1 MAHRLMIKKPLKIST
16 YLSPKYWGT
25 WLLFLI
31 MRLIA
36 LLPLSVIEKIG
47 AGFGLLI
54 YRLIPSRRRVARI
67 NIKLAYPEYSEQ
79 QIKTLMRQSFISLGI
94 SVFETGLAW
103 WANRDYL
110 RERCSTEGLEHLEDA
125 LAKGNGVILLTG
137 HFTTLEIGG
146 ILMALYTPLNAIYKK
161 AHNKMFNDF
170 MVYYRELHLKHVID
184 NKDVRAFIK
193 GLKNGDATWYAPDQ
207 SSGGKNTVF
216 TPFLGGIAS
225 TLTSASRITDITH
238 AAIVPFYPVRLG
250 NGKGYKLVIRK
261 ALENLP
267 SGNVT
272 KDAENINLAIDKMV
286 RQLPEQYAW
295 IHKRFKHRPEG
306 ASSIY

>member
-1 MAHRLMIKKPLKIST
+1 MVEQPLKISN
-16 YLSPKYWGT
+16 YLSPRYWGT

-36 LLPLSVIEKIG
+36 LLPLSIMEKVG

-54 YRLIPSRRRVARI
+54 YQLVPSRRRVARI
-67 NIKLAYPEYSEQ
+67 NITQAYPDYSEQ
-79 QIKTLMRQSFISLGI
+79 QIKTLMRKSFISLGI
-94 SVFETGLAW
+94 SVFETGIAW
-103 WANRDYL
+103 WADRDYL
-110 RERCSTEGLEHLEDA
+110 RKKCSIEGLEHLETA
-125 LAKGNGVILLTG
+125 LAKGHGVILLTG

-170 MVYYRELHLKHVID
+170 MVYYRGKHLQQVID

-193 GLKNGDATWYAPDQ
+193 GLKNGNATWYAPDQ
-207 SSGGKNTVF
+207 NSGGKSTVF

-225 TLTSASRITDITH
+225 TLTSASRITDITK
-238 AAIVPFYPVRLG
+238 ASVVPFYPVRLE
-250 NGKGYKLVIRK
+250 NGKGYKLIIQE
-261 ALENLP
+261 ALKNFP
-267 SGNVT
+267 SGNSME
-272 KDAENINLAIDKMV
+272 DAASINLAIDKMV

-295 IHKRFKHRPEG
+295 IHKRFKNRPEG
-306 ASSIY
+306 ENSIY

>member
-1 MAHRLMIKKPLKIST
+1 MVEQPLLLRN

-54 YRLIPSRRRVARI
+54 YRLIASRRRVARI
-67 NIKLAYPEYSEQ
+67 NIKQAYPEYTEQ
-79 QIKTLMRQSFISLGI
+79 QIKDLMRKSFISLGI
-94 SVFETGLAW
+94 SVFETGIAW

-110 RERCSTEGLEHLEDA
+110 RKRCNIEGLEHLEAA
-125 LAKGNGVILLTG
+125 LEKGHGVILLTG

-170 MVYYRELHLKHVID
+170 MVYYRGQHLEHVIA
-184 NKDVRAFIK
+184 NKDVRSFIK
-193 GLKNGDATWYAPDQ
+193 GLKNGVATWYAPDQ

-216 TPFLGGIAS
+216 TPFLGGVAS
-225 TLTSASRITDITH
+225 TLTSASRITAITQ
-238 AAIVPFYPVRLG
+238 AAVVPFYPVRLG
-250 NGKGYKLVIRK
+250 NGKGYKLVIEE
-261 ALENLP
+261 ALENFP
-267 SGNVT
+267 SGDAT

-306 ASSIY
+306 ESSIY